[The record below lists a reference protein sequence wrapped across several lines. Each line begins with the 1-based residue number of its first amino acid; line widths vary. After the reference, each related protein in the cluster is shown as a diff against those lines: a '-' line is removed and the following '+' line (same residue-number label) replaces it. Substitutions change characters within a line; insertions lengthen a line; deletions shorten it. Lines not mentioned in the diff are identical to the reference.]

1 MFNFLSRHAKV
12 EWKQNVRQQLF
23 HCAACAA
30 GNCGY
35 KRAFEE
41 ASLPCPPHG
50 VVKKLFAE
58 NLLGRALLG
67 LFRFFIASPIDERG
81 QVKPGLLNYLS
92 AYGLRIP
99 FLTGVWAD
107 SRLVANGITNAG
119 KAALASRFNGSGG
132 EAAFTSIGIGTD
144 TTAFAASQTA
154 LLAGKKADATADGG
168 VHALA
173 TASVTVSRTTTTV
186 TNDTAQL
193 TGTIAI
199 TGSMAITESGVFN
212 ADTNGTMAC
221 RQTFSA
227 VNVVSGDNFVP
238 TWKVSN
244 A

>member
-1 MFNFLSRHAKV
+1 MFNFFSRKAKV
-12 EWKQNVRQQLF
+12 EWRQNVQQQVF
-23 HCAACAA
+23 HCSACAA

-35 KRAFEE
+35 RRAFEE

-50 VVKKLFAE
+50 VVKQVFAE
-58 NLLGRALLG
+58 NLLGRAFLG
-67 LFRFFIASPIDERG
+67 LFRSLVNDPIDERG
-81 QVKPGLLNYLS
+81 QVKPGLFNHLS

-119 KAALASRFNGSGG
+119 LAALASRCNGSGG

-144 TTAFAASQTA
+144 TTAFSAAQTA
-154 LLAGKKADATADGG
+154 LLAGKKADTTADGG

-173 TASVTVSRTTTTV
+173 TASVTVSRVTTTQ

-199 TGSMAITESGVFN
+199 TGSMAIAESGVFN
-212 ADTNGTMAC
+212 ADTNGTMLC

-227 VNVVSGDNFVP
+227 VNVVSGDSFVP
-238 TWKVSN
+238 TWKISN

>member
-1 MFNFLSRHAKV
+1 MIQVLVKNAKADWFENV
-12 EWKQNVRQQLF
+12 EQRLF
-23 HCAACAA
+23 HCSDCAGGKCA
-30 GNCGY
+30 IAIQAKDLGIPV
-35 KRAFEE
+35 R
-41 ASLPCPPHG
+41 PHG
-50 VVKKLFAE
+50 VAKKLFAE
-58 NLLGRALLG
+58 NALGKAILS
-67 LFRFFIASPIDERG
+67 LFRAIIPAPIDEAG
-81 QVKPGLLNYLS
+81 QVKPGLLNHLS
-92 AYGLRIP
+92 AYGLRVP
-99 FLTGVWAD
+99 HLTGVWAY
-107 SRLVANGITNAG
+107 SRKIHNGITNAG
-119 KAALASRFNGSGG
+119 KAALASRVNGSGG

-144 TTAFAASQTA
+144 TTAFAASQTT

-173 TASVTVSRTTTTV
+173 TASVTVSRTTTTE

-212 ADTNGTMAC
+212 ADTNGTMLC